1 MSSFI
6 DYNNQTILWN
16 TIQKLPLLH
25 QKIMKQYQSSWFKQ
39 IIEQIY
45 ITNEHR
51 NLSIQE
57 LNQLNKETISYMINI
72 LKRPNYEKNNTTSI
86 ENLSYQDTNTEFSI
100 REKEYETLRNNTK
113 MNEKPNFNEVIE
125 DKAIDNMEELL
136 NNQKIQRDLDLQA
149 IEIKDLQKS
158 KNVTWDEK
166 LDDPMQPLIKRMTK
180 LENIVDNLTDIIN
193 NLLEKKIDNQITNSL
208 ENIVTKIEL
217 SKSQEIC

>member
-1 MSSFI
+1 
-6 DYNNQTILWN
+6 
-16 TIQKLPLLH
+16 
-25 QKIMKQYQSSWFKQ
+25 
-39 IIEQIY
+39 
-45 ITNEHR
+45 
-51 NLSIQE
+51 
-57 LNQLNKETISYMINI
+57 
-72 LKRPNYEKNNTTSI
+72 
-86 ENLSYQDTNTEFSI
+86 
-100 REKEYETLRNNTK
+100 

>member
-1 MSSFI
+1 
-6 DYNNQTILWN
+6 
-16 TIQKLPLLH
+16 
-25 QKIMKQYQSSWFKQ
+25 MKQYQSSWFKQ

-57 LNQLNKETISYMINI
+57 LNELNKETISYMINI

-193 NLLEKKIDNQITNSL
+193 KLLEKKIDNQITNSL